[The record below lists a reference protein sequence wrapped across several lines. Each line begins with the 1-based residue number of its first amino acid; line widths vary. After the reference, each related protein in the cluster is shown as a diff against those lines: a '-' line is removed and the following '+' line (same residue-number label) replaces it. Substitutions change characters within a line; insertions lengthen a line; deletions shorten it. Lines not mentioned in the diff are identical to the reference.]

1 MAELVLQRRRQQGH
15 VNGVRQRKAVLHDKR
30 TLMQAK
36 LPDGRAV
43 QRAQTPNNTGL
54 PDNLKHGIESL
65 SGMSMDNVKVHYN
78 SSKPAQLN
86 AHAYAQGAD
95 IHLAPGQEKHLPHEA
110 WHVVQQAQGR
120 VKPTMQMKTGVPV
133 NDDKELEHEAD
144 VMGQRALQRHARGD
158 NRTLPVLAG
167 ALQLTKKGAA
177 VGALGLGAI
186 GAGIGAKVGSLGFS
200 LGPLGVLTTGV
211 GAFVGG
217 AIGAVAGGLL
227 GHHMTE
233 PTDFAKGGTNTAI
246 NPDVVGEDEGG
257 IRVVDPVEARPDD
270 VPLMQNYRLAMHKVH
285 NVALVLQEANKNGGK
300 KMGRTSAAAL
310 NAAMSDIQGEA
321 KELAK
326 TFKANMRN
334 LGRPDRAAVFR
345 AAYVRGME
353 QLVVRLNAIYA
364 GEVATLHHQGYMRR
378 GGNVQTEGPALWR
391 TQWLKTK
398 RAVDT
403 AITGLWGTWK
413 AALKQWAITNKGDGL
428 PNTPANRETWRN
440 QVNGENWRISYGGS
454 LAKGYKGPPKQNTR
468 FLAANFDVDANMDAP
483 AIAEYLINVHHKT
496 VDRGQLNPDGADTH
510 IDQMDTA
517 MDNAVKNELVSA
529 GIAPNLAAANSIVSE
544 PFETR
549 VNAPAN
555 IGHGANAEVTRSA
568 NEQAA
573 RDRLTSVRNTHPQ
586 LIPAIYTA
594 LHGYGLLVNNSL
606 TPNVLTAEQITTVN
620 NVLTNERAP

>member
-43 QRAQTPNNTGL
+43 QRAKTPNNTGL

-65 SGMSMDNVKVHYN
+65 SGMSMDNVKVHYK

-186 GAGIGAKVGSLGFS
+186 GAGIGATVGSLGFS

-217 AIGAVAGGLL
+217 AIAAVAGGLL

-246 NPDVVGEDEGG
+246 NPDVVGEEDGG
-257 IRVVDPVEARPDD
+257 IRVVDPAEARPDD
-270 VPLMQNYRLAMHKVH
+270 VPLMQGYRLAMHKVH
-285 NVALVLQEANKNGGK
+285 NVALVLEEANKNDGK
-300 KMGRTSAAAL
+300 KMGKSSAAAL
-310 NAAMSDIQGEA
+310 NKKMSDIQKEA
-321 KELAK
+321 KNLAK
-326 TFKANMRN
+326 TYKAEMRN
-334 LGRPDRAAVFR
+334 LSNRARVAVLR
-345 AAYVRGME
+345 DGYVKGLE
-353 QLVVRLNAIYA
+353 RLTLELNGVYA
-364 GEVATLHHQGYMRR
+364 EEFFTLRRQGYKKMA
-378 GGNVQTEGPALWR
+378 GNIQTEGPSLWR

-413 AALKQWAITNKGDGL
+413 EALKLRAITNKGDNL
-428 PNTPANRETWRN
+428 PNSPVNIQNWRN

-468 FLAANFDVDANMDAP
+468 FLASNFDVDANMDAP
-483 AIAEYLINVHHKT
+483 AIAEYLINVRHKT
-496 VDRGQLNPDGADTH
+496 VDRGQLDPRGANTD
-510 IDQMDTA
+510 IEQMDTA
-517 MDNAVKNELVSA
+517 MDLAVKDGLVSA

-586 LIPAIYTA
+586 LIPAIHRV
-594 LHGYGLLVNNSL
+594 LHGHGLLVNNSL
-606 TPNVLTAEQITTVN
+606 TPNVLTAGQITTVN
-620 NVLTNERAP
+620 NELTNAGAP